1 MANHHRDAKHHA
13 QLAEMA
19 LEEVT
24 DPAQR
29 AIANATLA
37 LTHAVRSAGEDVRGL
52 SQPLLE
58 LQEAVR
64 YPGR

>member
-1 MANHHRDAKHHA
+1 MADQHHA
-13 QLAEMA
+13 RLAEKA
-19 LEEVT
+19 LEEVA

-29 AIANATLA
+29 AIVNAILA
-37 LTHAVRSAGEDVRGL
+37 LTHAVLSAGEDVRGL

-64 YPGR
+64 YPGH